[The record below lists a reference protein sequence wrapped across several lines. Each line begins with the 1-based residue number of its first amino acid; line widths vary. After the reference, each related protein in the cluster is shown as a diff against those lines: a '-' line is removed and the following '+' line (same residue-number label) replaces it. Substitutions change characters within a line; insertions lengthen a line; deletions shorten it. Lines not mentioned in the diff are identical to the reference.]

1 MKNELKSFFS
11 KNPTSGIKTKQLA
24 QKLNVTQKFE
34 YEKLKSILYQL
45 VSEGFLIR
53 KGKKYLLAP
62 NVTSG
67 LTGTLSLMDGGNYG
81 FVVLKNSSMK
91 DVFIPARH
99 LNTAFNGDTV
109 EVSLLAQKRGK
120 NIEGEIVKVISRK
133 REEIIGTLRKTKSF
147 YFVEP
152 DDRDI
157 HRDIYIDKKNL
168 GKAKDGDLV
177 VIENIEWTN
186 PQLNPEGEVAKV
198 IGRSGSYESE
208 IYALATEFKLNT
220 EFPEEVIEECMEIPV
235 EIPLEEI
242 KRRVDCRNKNVFTID
257 PDDAKDFDD
266 ALSLEI
272 LEDGN
277 YRIGIHI
284 ADVSHYIK
292 TDSALYHE
300 ALERATSVYFVG
312 RVIPMLPE
320 KLSNKVCSLVP
331 DEDRLTY
338 SVFVNITPRGRII
351 DYDIKKAVINSKKR
365 FTYKEAQEVLDTGKG
380 VFCSELNKLNKLAK
394 TLRKKRIRNG
404 SINFHSS
411 EVEFQ
416 LDENGMP
423 VSINPKTISESN
435 NLIEEYML
443 LANQIVCKH
452 IDKNKNEHN
461 FPFVYRVHDLPDQEK
476 LTEFARFVKTLGYSV
491 NFKSNDT
498 AKQLQYLID
507 QAKDTPEEA
516 LINDIAIRSMA
527 KAEYL
532 SENIGH
538 YGLAFQYYTH
548 FTSPIRR
555 FPDLIVHK
563 LLFDFDQKNKKT
575 NFSQK
580 IVEYICKHSSEQERN
595 AIQAE
600 RISVKLKQIEY
611 LQGKLGEEYTGVI
624 SGITNFGIFVQLNDI
639 LIEGLIRLADMDDDY
654 YTYDEKAYILKGKSK
669 GKIYRL
675 GDKLNVKLIRVDRV
689 KRIIDFLI
697 VDD

>member
-1 MKNELKSFFS
+1 MKNKLKAFFT

-24 QKLNVTQKFE
+24 QKLNVSQKFE

-45 VSEGFLIR
+45 TSEGFLIR
-53 KGKKYLLAP
+53 KGKKYLLSPSA
-62 NVTSG
+62 TTG

-81 FVVLKNSSMK
+81 FVVLKDSSMK
-91 DVFIPARH
+91 DIFIPARH
-99 LNTAFNGDTV
+99 LGTAFHGDTV

-120 NIEGEIVKVISRK
+120 NIEGQIVKIISRK
-133 REEIIGTLRKTKSF
+133 REELVGTLHKTKSF

-152 DDRDI
+152 DAKDI

-168 GKAKDGDLV
+168 GNAKDGDLV
-177 VIENIEWTN
+177 IVENIEWTN
-186 PQLNPEGEVAKV
+186 PQLNPEGEITRV

-208 IYALATEFKLNT
+208 IFALATEFKLST
-220 EFPEEVIEECMEIPV
+220 EFPEEVLAECEEIPV
-235 EIPLEEI
+235 EISDEEI
-242 KRRVDCRNKNVFTID
+242 SRRVDYRNKNVFTID

-266 ALSLEI
+266 ALSIEI
-272 LEDGN
+272 MEDGN
-277 YRIGIHI
+277 YHIGIHI
-284 ADVSHYIK
+284 ADVSHYVK

-320 KLSNKVCSLVP
+320 KLSNKICSLVP
-331 DEDRLTY
+331 NEDRLTY
-338 SVFVNITPRGRII
+338 SVFVDITPRGRLI
-351 DYDIKKAVINSKKR
+351 DYSVKKTVINSKKR
-365 FTYKEAQEVLDTGKG
+365 FTYKEAQEVLDTGNG
-380 VFCSELNKLNKLAK
+380 TFCSELNALNKLAK
-394 TLRKKRIRNG
+394 ILRKKRIRNG

-416 LDENGMP
+416 VDENGKP
-423 VSINPKTISESN
+423 VGISPKVISESN

-452 IDKNKNEHN
+452 IDKNKTEHN

-476 LTEFARFVKTLGYSV
+476 LTEFSRFVKTLGYSV
-491 NFKSNDT
+491 NFKSGDT
-498 AKQLQYLID
+498 AKQLQYLIEK
-507 QAKDTPEEA
+507 AKDTPEEA

-532 SENIGH
+532 AENIGH

-563 LLFDFDQKNKKT
+563 LIFDFDEKERKT
-575 NFSQK
+575 NFSER
-580 IVEYICKHSSEQERN
+580 IIEYICKHSSEQERN
-595 AIQAE
+595 AVQAE

-611 LQGKLGEEYTGVI
+611 LQGKLGEEYAGVI
-624 SGITNFGIFVQLNDI
+624 SGITNFGIFIQLDDI
-639 LIEGLIRLADMDDDY
+639 LIEGMVRLADMDDDY
-654 YTYDEKAYILKGKSK
+654 YTYDEKSYILKGKSK
-669 GKIYRL
+669 GKTYRL
-675 GDKLNVKLIRVDRV
+675 GDKLNVKLIRVDRER
-689 KRIIDFLI
+689 RIIDFLI
-697 VDD
+697 VED

>member
-1 MKNELKSFFS
+1 MKNKLKAFFT

-24 QKLNVTQKFE
+24 QILNVSQKFE

-45 VSEGFLIR
+45 ASEGFLIR
-53 KGKKYLLAP
+53 KGKKYLLSPSA
-62 NVTSG
+62 TSG
-67 LTGTLSLMDGGNYG
+67 LTGTLSIMDGGNYG
-81 FVVLKNSSMK
+81 FVILKNSSMK
-91 DVFIPARH
+91 DIFIPARH
-99 LNTAFNGDTV
+99 LGTAFHGDTV

-120 NIEGEIVKVISRK
+120 NIEGHIVKVISRK
-133 REEIIGTLRKTKSF
+133 REEFVGTLHKTKSF

-152 DDRDI
+152 DAKDI

-168 GKAKDGDLV
+168 SSAKDGDLV
-177 VIENIEWTN
+177 IVENIEWTN
-186 PQLNPEGEVAKV
+186 PQLNPEGKITRV
-198 IGRSGSYESE
+198 IGRAGSYESE
-208 IYALATEFKLNT
+208 IFALAAEFKLST
-220 EFPEEVIEECMEIPV
+220 QFPAEVIAECEEISV
-235 EIPLEEI
+235 EITNNEI
-242 KRRVDCRNKNVFTID
+242 CRRLDYRNKNVFTID

-266 ALSLEI
+266 ALSIEI
-272 LEDGN
+272 MEDGN
-277 YRIGIHI
+277 YHIGIHI
-284 ADVSHYIK
+284 ADVSHYVK

-320 KLSNKVCSLVP
+320 KLSNKICSLVP

-338 SVFVNITPRGRII
+338 SVFVYITPRGRLI
-351 DYDIKKAVINSKKR
+351 DYSIKKTIINSKRR
-365 FTYKEAQEVLDTGKG
+365 FTYKEAQEILDTGKG
-380 VFCSELNKLNKLAK
+380 TFCSELNTLNKLAK
-394 TLRKKRIRNG
+394 NLRKKRIRNG

-411 EVEFQ
+411 EVEFN
-416 LDENGMP
+416 LDKNGKP
-423 VSINPKTISESN
+423 VNISPKEISESN
-435 NLIEEYML
+435 NLIEEFML

-452 IDKNKNEHN
+452 IDKNKTEHN

-476 LTEFARFVKTLGYSV
+476 LSEFSQFLKTLGYSV
-491 NFKSNDT
+491 NFKSGDT
-498 AKQLQYLID
+498 ARQLQYLIE
-507 QAKDTPEEA
+507 KTKETPEEA

-532 SENIGH
+532 AENIGH

-563 LLFDFDQKNKKT
+563 LLFDFDEKQKKT
-575 NFSQK
+575 NFSK
-580 IVEYICKHSSEQERN
+580 RIIEYICKHSSEQERK

-624 SGITNFGIFVQLNDI
+624 SGITNFGIFVQLNNI

-654 YTYDEKAYILKGKSK
+654 YTYDEKYYVLRGKSK
-669 GKIYRL
+669 GKTYRL
-675 GDKLNVKLIRVDRV
+675 GDKLNVKLIRVDRER
-689 KRIIDFLI
+689 RIIDFLI
-697 VDD
+697 VEE